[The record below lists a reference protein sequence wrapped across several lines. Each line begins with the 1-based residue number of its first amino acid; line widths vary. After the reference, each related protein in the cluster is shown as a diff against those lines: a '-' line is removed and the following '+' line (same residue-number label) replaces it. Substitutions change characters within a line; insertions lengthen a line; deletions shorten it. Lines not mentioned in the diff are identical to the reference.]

1 MASRHRFVVGGRER
15 TVVIDE
21 SDGRFTAV
29 IDDGPAVEI
38 DATTSGIPGLFS
50 ILVDGAPARA
60 YVSRHGQ
67 GFEVT
72 VDGRRFELLP
82 AAGGRGRGV
91 VGGLDDAPGKVTAP
105 LAGMVVS
112 VRVAVG
118 DAIERGQLLVVVEAM
133 KMQNEVSSPHP
144 GSVTALHC
152 EQGARVEQGELLL
165 EYDPAE

>member
-15 TVVIDE
+15 TVVIDD
-21 SDGRFTAV
+21 SDGRITAT

-38 DATTSGIPGLFS
+38 DATTSGVPGLFS
-50 ILVDGAPARA
+50 ILVDGVPARA
-60 YVSRHGQ
+60 YVSRRGQ

-82 AAGGRGRGV
+82 ATRGRGRGV
-91 VGGLDDAPGKVTAP
+91 VGGLEDAPGKVTAP

-112 VRVAVG
+112 VHVAVG
-118 DAIERGQLLVVVEAM
+118 DAIEARQLLVVVEAM
-133 KMQNEVSSPHP
+133 KMQNEVNAPHA
-144 GSVTALHC
+144 GAVTALHC

-165 EYDPAE
+165 EYEPAE